1 MWQRFKRTP
10 ILTADQRE
18 ICFNYNGNRGC
29 TNHLCQRAHC
39 MAIITMVFKKL
50 NIPLSPSKTIGP
62 VTSLEYLGIIL
73 DTDAFEARIPVD
85 KINRMCN
92 LIHQLSRK
100 KRCTKRELL
109 QLIGHFNFATR
120 IIIPGRSFLS
130 YLFHVSCSVD
140 ELHYHVRL
148 GKEARIDLSMWEE
161 FLTRWNGRSLFLES
175 SLITNVD
182 LCLFTDAAGSYG
194 YDGIFG
200 SKWFSG
206 NWDDDFIRLAHHKR
220 NITLLELMP
229 IVISAVLWG
238 ANWSRRRIIFY
249 CDNQALVYIL
259 NKRRSANSIIMM
271 FIRRLTLLSLKYNF
285 HLMALHIA
293 GATNGI
299 ADAISRRVTVCTK
312 HLQFSL
318 YSSSSF
324 NFIKKLTRRYWLLS
338 LAPSTRRSYA
348 TGLRIFQQFLF
359 FSNIKRRLH
368 QCFDEQT
375 IQYFISYCIGVLH
388 IRSSSIR
395 SYLAAI
401 RYYCL
406 RIGRTD
412 PLRHSN
418 GTWKFSVNTLLKT
431 AEKFNSRSQ
440 RHRLP
445 ICSKLLSRICHKLN
459 GSFFDI
465 YWDSLLRA
473 SLCCAFYG
481 FLRPGE
487 FTVNKF
493 NASRNLTLSDMHINR
508 NSATFHLK
516 RSKTDR
522 CNYGVYIRYYRTNNC
537 LCPISHLHTYIKHR
551 SKLFGHLSSNSSPMF
566 IMPTGRAL
574 TRTEFVKRLREVIS
588 SFGINSSFYSGHSLR
603 IGAASTAAKA
613 GLPIYLIKI
622 LGRWS
627 SEAYRRYISV
637 SSSTI
642 SNAFLLMSKI

>member
-1 MWQRFKRTP
+1 
-10 ILTADQRE
+10 
-18 ICFNYNGNRGC
+18 
-29 TNHLCQRAHC
+29 
-39 MAIITMVFKKL
+39 MVFKKL

-161 FLTRWNGRSLFLES
+161 FLMHWNGRSLFLES

-194 YDGIFG
+194 YGGIFG

-299 ADAISRRVTVCTK
+299 ADATSRQQWARFR
-312 HLQFSL
+312 H
-318 YSSSSF
+318 
-324 NFIKKLTRRYWLLS
+324 
-338 LAPSTRRSYA
+338 LAPWADTFPCQIPNLAEFIYSDLLIHVSY
-348 TGLRIFQQFLF
+348 
-359 FSNIKRRLH
+359 
-368 QCFDEQT
+368 
-375 IQYFISYCIGVLH
+375 
-388 IRSSSIR
+388 
-395 SYLAAI
+395 
-401 RYYCL
+401 
-406 RIGRTD
+406 
-412 PLRHSN
+412 
-418 GTWKFSVNTLLKT
+418 
-431 AEKFNSRSQ
+431 
-440 RHRLP
+440 
-445 ICSKLLSRICHKLN
+445 
-459 GSFFDI
+459 
-465 YWDSLLRA
+465 
-473 SLCCAFYG
+473 
-481 FLRPGE
+481 
-487 FTVNKF
+487 
-493 NASRNLTLSDMHINR
+493 
-508 NSATFHLK
+508 
-516 RSKTDR
+516 
-522 CNYGVYIRYYRTNNC
+522 
-537 LCPISHLHTYIKHR
+537 
-551 SKLFGHLSSNSSPMF
+551 
-566 IMPTGRAL
+566 
-574 TRTEFVKRLREVIS
+574 
-588 SFGINSSFYSGHSLR
+588 
-603 IGAASTAAKA
+603 
-613 GLPIYLIKI
+613 
-622 LGRWS
+622 
-627 SEAYRRYISV
+627 
-637 SSSTI
+637 
-642 SNAFLLMSKI
+642 

>member
-1 MWQRFKRTP
+1 
-10 ILTADQRE
+10 
-18 ICFNYNGNRGC
+18 
-29 TNHLCQRAHC
+29 
-39 MAIITMVFKKL
+39 MVFKKL

-259 NKRRSANSIIMM
+259 NKR
-271 FIRRLTLLSLKYNF
+271 
-285 HLMALHIA
+285 
-293 GATNGI
+293 
-299 ADAISRRVTVCTK
+299 
-312 HLQFSL
+312 
-318 YSSSSF
+318 SSF